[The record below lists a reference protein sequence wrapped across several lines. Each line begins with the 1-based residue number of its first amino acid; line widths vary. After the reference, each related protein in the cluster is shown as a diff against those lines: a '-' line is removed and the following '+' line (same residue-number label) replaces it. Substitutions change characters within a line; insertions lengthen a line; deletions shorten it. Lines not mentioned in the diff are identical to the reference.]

1 MPEEPSS
8 EESDIEFLAGVA
20 LDSKESDVHAVG
32 FAKEIYAEM
41 LIDSKKVNFQIDCG
55 ASINIITAKHAQG
68 HEIKATT
75 KTLRMWN
82 GSQVK
87 PIGSARIILRNPKTR
102 KKYSV
107 EFIVVESD
115 LTPLIGARA
124 AQEMELI
131 TVNDENFIMTSPP
144 PRANEP
150 QVKQITA
157 EELIKQ
163 YSDVFDRPLGTLP
176 GEVHLEVDSSAK
188 PVITPTRRV
197 PTALKDDLKK
207 ELNRYVEQEILA
219 PVEEPTPWVSSL
231 AVATKKSG
239 AQRVCIDPRQLNE
252 ALKRET
258 FQIPI
263 LDEILP
269 ELSKAKVFSSVDL
282 RSGYWHC
289 VLDHESSL
297 LTTFSTPF
305 GRYRWRRLPFGLSV
319 SSEIF
324 QKRVNQALEGLSGV
338 LDIADDILVYG
349 VGNNEQEATADHN
362 RNLEALLQRCRER
375 NIALNRDK
383 LRLKRKEVPFM
394 GHVLTSNGV
403 KIDPEKA
410 KAVQDMP
417 KPEDV
422 EGIQRV
428 NGFVNYLAKFLPHL
442 ADVME
447 PLRRL
452 TRKDAEWQWTEEQD
466 KSFGEVKKLVTA
478 APILSYYDPKEELVI
493 QCDASQKGLGAALLQ
508 KGKPIA
514 YASRALTDTETRYA
528 QIEKEMLAIVFSL
541 EKFHQYTF
549 GRPVIVRSDH
559 KPLESILKKPLSSAP
574 RRLQGMMM
582 RLQKYN
588 IDVHYECGAKMYI
601 ADLLSRAYLPEV
613 GSEDDKEF
621 ELVNMIKL
629 LPASEQKLAEIQKET
644 EADRTLQVVKSMILT
659 GWPNDKKGLPL
670 QAAPYNSMRDELTF
684 QDGIILRGERLVI
697 PSSLRKQI
705 KSKLHSSHM
714 GTESCLRRAR
724 EHVFWPGMSAEIKR
738 EVEKCEICRTF
749 EASQQKET
757 LMPHEAPMRPW
768 QKVGTDLF
776 EFKNKSY
783 LVTVDYFSNF
793 WEVDKLPDTK
803 ARTVILKL
811 KNHFAR
817 YGCPDEVVSDNGPQ
831 FSCNEFATFARTWEF
846 KHCTI
851 SPGNSKANGKVES
864 AVKTAKRLL
873 RKALEAGTDP
883 YLAILDYRNTPTQG
897 IGSSPAQRLMSRR
910 TKTLLP
916 TTNQLLQPQARKQAE
931 ERAKLIERQ
940 QKQKWYYDRTAKD
953 LKPLEKGD
961 AVRMKPLRPGEKKW
975 RKALVIEKRDQRSYT
990 VATPDGG
997 TYCRNRVHLR
1007 KTQEPPPIIQD
1018 NDSPPPNI
1026 PVTYNQPVNPE
1037 VQAASNPPPKSPD
1050 KPSEHKPLEVN
1061 KDPPSATVRPTRTR
1075 RPPERLKDYVR
1086 Y

>member
-1 MPEEPSS
+1 MPFDWGQCQIPHPSPGPKGWGFQLTGALGVNSNATRKKLLQVRGLTLNQCLDMCRSNEATNSQMKTISGSDAVHKIGEGKKQGRKPPRNGKNDWNASKKPPVKSQKKCLFCGESHPLKKDKCPAWGQKCSGCGGRNHFKRVCKKSKSRKVHGISDIPEEPSS

-20 LDSKESDVHAVG
+20 LESKESDVHAVG

-115 LTPLIGARA
+115 LTPLIGAKA

-131 TVNDENFIMTSPP
+131 TVNDENFIMTLPP

-207 ELNRYVEQEILA
+207 ELNRYVGQEILA

-239 AQRVCIDPRQLNE
+239 ALRVCIDPRPLNE

-269 ELSKAKVFSSVDL
+269 ELSQAKVFSTVDL

-428 NGFVNYLAKFLPHL
+428 NGFVNYLAKFLPHV

-452 TRKDAEWQWTEEQD
+452 TRKDVEWQWAEEQD
-466 KSFGEVKKLVTA
+466 KSFEEVKKLVTA

-508 KGKPIA
+508 KGKPIS
-514 YASRALTDTETRYA
+514 YASRTLTDTETRYA

-613 GSEDDKEF
+613 GREDDREF
-621 ELVNMIKL
+621 ELVNMI
-629 LPASEQKLAEIQKET
+629 
-644 EADRTLQVVKSMILT
+644 
-659 GWPNDKKGLPL
+659 
-670 QAAPYNSMRDELTF
+670 
-684 QDGIILRGERLVI
+684 
-697 PSSLRKQI
+697 
-705 KSKLHSSHM
+705 
-714 GTESCLRRAR
+714 
-724 EHVFWPGMSAEIKR
+724 
-738 EVEKCEICRTF
+738 
-749 EASQQKET
+749 
-757 LMPHEAPMRPW
+757 
-768 QKVGTDLF
+768 
-776 EFKNKSY
+776 
-783 LVTVDYFSNF
+783 
-793 WEVDKLPDTK
+793 
-803 ARTVILKL
+803 
-811 KNHFAR
+811 
-817 YGCPDEVVSDNGPQ
+817 
-831 FSCNEFATFARTWEF
+831 
-846 KHCTI
+846 
-851 SPGNSKANGKVES
+851 
-864 AVKTAKRLL
+864 
-873 RKALEAGTDP
+873 
-883 YLAILDYRNTPTQG
+883 
-897 IGSSPAQRLMSRR
+897 
-910 TKTLLP
+910 
-916 TTNQLLQPQARKQAE
+916 
-931 ERAKLIERQ
+931 
-940 QKQKWYYDRTAKD
+940 
-953 LKPLEKGD
+953 
-961 AVRMKPLRPGEKKW
+961 
-975 RKALVIEKRDQRSYT
+975 
-990 VATPDGG
+990 
-997 TYCRNRVHLR
+997 
-1007 KTQEPPPIIQD
+1007 
-1018 NDSPPPNI
+1018 
-1026 PVTYNQPVNPE
+1026 
-1037 VQAASNPPPKSPD
+1037 
-1050 KPSEHKPLEVN
+1050 
-1061 KDPPSATVRPTRTR
+1061 
-1075 RPPERLKDYVR
+1075 
-1086 Y
+1086 